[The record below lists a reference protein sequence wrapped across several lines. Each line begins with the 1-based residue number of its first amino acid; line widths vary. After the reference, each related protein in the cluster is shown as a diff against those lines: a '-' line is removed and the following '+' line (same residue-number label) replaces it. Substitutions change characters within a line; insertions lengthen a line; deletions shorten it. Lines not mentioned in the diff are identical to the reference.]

1 MWVGETIMQ
10 FLLTHTNTYSYSYPP
25 TPPPTHPHHHL
36 PRLKTS
42 HSHVPGYLSA
52 IRLTNPPHAFCATLP
67 TIHKPHW
74 FFWKQFWLTSF
85 SFTRKYLHSV
95 SKCEPWELFF
105 FVRYLLVCNVCTDC
119 ILRMISATFL
129 PVVFRE
135 WSLLV
140 SSFAWTRWSWP
151 PSSSD
156 GLITSFL
163 CTLCWRLFAI
173 LVLTSPLYIH
183 CFASCWYIRSRQKRS
198 TDKLLAMG
206 RLTKV
211 TCVSLQWCGAAHKQ
225 FWT

>member
-10 FLLTHTNTYSYSYPP
+10 FLLTHTNTYSYSNPP

-52 IRLTNPPHAFCATLP
+52 ISLTNSLHAFCATLL
-67 TIHKPHW
+67 TIHKPTD
-74 FFWKQFWLTSF
+74 FFENVFFWLTSF

-105 FVRYLLVCNVCTDC
+105 FAPYLLVCNVCTDC

-156 GLITSFL
+156 GLITSFFVHPLLEVVRHSGVNLTFIYSLL
-163 CTLCWRLFAI
+163 CKLLIYKVA
-173 LVLTSPLYIH
+173 P
-183 CFASCWYIRSRQKRS
+183 KKGS
-198 TDKLLAMG
+198 TDKFLAMG

-211 TCVSLQWCGAAHKQ
+211 TCLSLQWCS
-225 FWT
+225 